1 MGFIGGG
8 VTPGYASCFGPPSA
22 NLALARRGLLAVVRL
37 RRTFPA
43 CSLVRRLI
51 ADLIMFKKK
60 PGDRLSIPP
69 VVSVRRPMPSRTGG
83 YHRSSALGVTP
94 GLPPRAT
101 LVRPPATDFPDV
113 IDGWGDALSVG
124 HFPMIWSWVYHVQ
137 FVPLPAYVILSPPA
151 IELCERCAN
160 HIRAEHEPAE
170 GRRPSVAPCKR
181 RAERSDARRAAWG
194 CESPLTQEPAGW
206 RANEN
211 YPPVV
216 LSPARTF
223 VELAHC
229 LLSAGRAWVLLGAA

>member
-1 MGFIGGG
+1 MATGRLRIGHAWCCVARPDVCRIGSLFVVGRAGLGFIGGG

-83 YHRSSALGVTP
+83 YHRSSVLGVNR

-101 LVRPPATDFPDV
+101 LVRPPPADFPNDLV
-113 IDGWGDALSVG
+113 MGLSC
-124 HFPMIWSWVYHVQ
+124 S
-137 FVPLPAYVILSPPA
+137 
-151 IELCERCAN
+151 
-160 HIRAEHEPAE
+160 IRAL
-170 GRRPSVAPCKR
+170 
-181 RAERSDARRAAWG
+181 ARL
-194 CESPLTQEPAGW
+194 CHPEPAGD
-206 RANEN
+206 
-211 YPPVV
+211 
-216 LSPARTF
+216 
-223 VELAHC
+223 
-229 LLSAGRAWVLLGAA
+229 